1 MKQQALELDRNN
13 YIQIARRF
21 DASTERVFDAWL
33 DPKIASR
40 WLFTSPASLES
51 DFDLDVR
58 VGGKWRISDRC
69 DDTEYAAIGEYL
81 AIDRPHRLVFT
92 FAMPQFSLEY
102 DRVIVDIAPDGDGCI
117 LTLTEEG
124 LPPSYEGPSK
134 NGWSSMFNDLA
145 AALNWVA
152 PTQGHRPMCSSSVA
166 VNFGNSCPDIGC

>member
-69 DDTEYAAIGEYL
+69 D
-81 AIDRPHRLVFT
+81 
-92 FAMPQFSLEY
+92 
-102 DRVIVDIAPDGDGCI
+102 GDGCI

-152 PTQGHRPMCSSSVA
+152 PTQGHRPMCSSTVA
-166 VNFGNSCPDIGC
+166 VNFGNSCPNIGCS